1 MDRFFH
7 ERLSSKPLGLFR
19 LLWGVFL
26 VFYLI
31 DGWWLMHLYS
41 GAEGLRYQGWMPEGR
56 YTNGFWS
63 LFQWASN
70 GSPWFELVY
79 GAALLSA
86 VAMALGWWVRVT
98 SVVAWVCLNSLITPL
113 AWGFAGVD
121 FIVSIMTFLMM
132 VASLGGAFGALV
144 CFAAGILRRWDG
156 SGVDLSSVPSAVMFH
171 LFFQWFMESDFGCM
185 AEWDGHAFC
194 TGLDGFIV
202 AR

>member
-19 LLWGVFL
+19 FLWGVFL

-31 DGWWLMHLYS
+31 DGWWVMHLYS

-86 VAMALGWWVRVT
+86 VAMGFRLVGACDVCSGLGLPELPDHSIGV
-98 SVVAWVCLNSLITPL
+98 
-113 AWGFAGVD
+113 GFCRGGFHCFD
-121 FIVSIMTFLMM
+121 NDVSNDGCQ
-132 VASLGGAFGALV
+132 LGGAFGALV